1 VALQPG
7 ARIPI
12 SAIVTLEVGS
22 GLEEAVETG
31 IVTDT
36 LAIDETIDELN
47 IE

>member
-1 VALQPG
+1 LQPG

-22 GLEEAVETG
+22 GMSDMTDSDE
-31 IVTDT
+31 VTDT
-36 LAIDETIDELN
+36 LAIDSAIEELN